1 MQVLH
6 LFPASSCWSYLLLS
20 KGASRVKNLL
30 AKLSVCVGA
39 AAYALMVYSI
49 IIGTGEGLSLSTFA
63 LWAALAWITSFTM
76 LKQGANAAVPMI
88 YGLGA
93 SATTLVLLYKGRYG
107 WTGFD
112 TVIAILTT
120 ICVVLWLT
128 QGARKALIMSV
139 IAAAIASIPFV
150 VMTWQTP
157 ASSPIVPNTGFLL
170 SNILA
175 FVAAKA
181 WTVEDRLYSAV
192 NICVCSMLVIPW
204 VIQ

>member
-1 MQVLH
+1 MK
-6 LFPASSCWSYLLLS
+6 S
-20 KGASRVKNLL
+20 LL
-30 AKLSVCVGA
+30 AKLSVCVGV
-39 AAYALMVYSI
+39 AAYAVMVYTI
-49 IIGTGEGLSLSTFA
+49 TLGTGEGLSLSTFA
-63 LWAALAWITSFTM
+63 LWVALAWITSFTM

-93 SATTLVLLYKGRYG
+93 SITTLVLLYKGRYG

-120 ICVVLWLT
+120 ICVILWLT
-128 QGARKALIMSV
+128 QGARKALILSV
-139 IAAAIASIPFV
+139 IASAIASIPFA
-150 VMTWQTP
+150 VMTWQAP
-157 ASSPIVPNTGFLL
+157 ASSPIIPNTGFLL

-192 NICVCSMLVIPW
+192 NIIVCSLLVIPW
-204 VIQ
+204 MIQ